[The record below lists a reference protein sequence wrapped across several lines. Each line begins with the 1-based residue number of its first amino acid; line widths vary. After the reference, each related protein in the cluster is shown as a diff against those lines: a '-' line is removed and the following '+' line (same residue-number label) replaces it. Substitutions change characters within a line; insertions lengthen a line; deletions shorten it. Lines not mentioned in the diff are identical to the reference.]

1 MVNMAN
7 STIRG
12 ILCSMFCIV
21 LLSSCKEK
29 PHKVSSQERLQME
42 KRIKKVQHID
52 SFAPLQKQLEAEG
65 DLFGSIV
72 TLREWGKW
80 LRNES
85 KFDQAL
91 DIHNK
96 GLRQA
101 ETIGDTIEWVQALN
115 NMGTNYRRLGLLDV
129 AQGYHYSAWK
139 MSEASSDTS
148 ALTKKNRVVSLN
160 GLGNIYMTLGNF
172 QRADSVLRLAL
183 KGERALKSD
192 FGQAINYANIGSI
205 FEKKNQLDSAWVYYR
220 KSMELNERVNSPL
233 GISLCHTYFGSLYE
247 KEKDYNKAY
256 DEYQIAFEVM
266 KTSKDEWHALTPLL
280 ALAHLDCAI
289 GDPNKALEKVQKAE
303 TIATKINS
311 QEHLA
316 EIHDLYY
323 QIYRLKGDYQKALDH
338 HVLASSLKDSVA
350 GAEKMNRIQN
360 ISLNIERKRQSDMLK
375 NSERELLKERT
386 RKQIIFTIASLVVFF
401 LVIMLLLL
409 NYIQRIRARNY
420 KNMKKM
426 NEIRENFFTNITHE
440 FRTPLTVI
448 LGLSKDICT
457 NELPLDR
464 IREKALVIERQGKN
478 LLTFINQL
486 LDISKVKS
494 SVGDPDWRHGN
505 MTAYLTMIIESYRD
519 YAAERKVELQF
530 ISKKVGEMDFVPDY
544 INKIMNNILSNAF
557 KFTPS
562 YGTITV
568 SVWQEGQELK
578 IDISDTGCG
587 IAPEAL
593 PHLFELFYQA
603 EGGTKVI
610 GSGIGLTLVKQIIDF
625 LNGTISVEST
635 LGRGTTF
642 HLSLPIRQGE
652 KHHTAI
658 TLLEEANTP
667 MLPREEKALEDSQV
681 TEEEDDSLRIL
692 IIEDNSDVANYI
704 GDQLSKTYAIFY
716 AKNGK
721 EGLEKAQELVPD
733 VIITDLMMPEM
744 DGLEVCRRVRANE
757 IISHIPIII
766 ITAKITETDRV
777 KGLEAGA
784 DAYLAKPFNSE
795 ELLMR
800 VEKLLEQRHLLR
812 KKYAQIVSLDPPSE
826 ESQENTYEQNS
837 REENIPH
844 ENTQSD
850 QQFLIKIVDQIY
862 LSLEKTQEIDIET
875 IAQEMCMSKRQ
886 FYRKISAL
894 TGYTPLGYIQRIKIR
909 KAKLLLDKYPSISL
923 KEVSEQCGFSDY
935 SNFVRTFK
943 NICNITP
950 SQYIKKAPHD

>member
-12 ILCSMFCIV
+12 ILCSMFYIV

-29 PHKVSSQERLQME
+29 QHKVSSQERLQME

-101 ETIGDTIEWVQALN
+101 EAIGDTIEWVQALN

-183 KGERALKSD
+183 KGEKALKSD

-220 KSMELNERVNSPL
+220 KSMELNEKVNSPL

-280 ALAHLDCAI
+280 ALAHLDCVI
-289 GDPNKALEKVQKAE
+289 EDPDKALEKVQKAE

-652 KHHTAI
+652 KLHTAI

-667 MLPREEKALEDSQV
+667 MLPKEEKALEDSQV

-800 VEKLLEQRHLLR
+800 VEKLLEQRRLLR

-826 ESQENTYEQNS
+826 
-837 REENIPH
+837 
-844 ENTQSD
+844 
-850 QQFLIKIVDQIY
+850 
-862 LSLEKTQEIDIET
+862 
-875 IAQEMCMSKRQ
+875 A
-886 FYRKISAL
+886 
-894 TGYTPLGYIQRIKIR
+894 G
-909 KAKLLLDKYPSISL
+909 LL
-923 KEVSEQCGFSDY
+923 
-935 SNFVRTFK
+935 
-943 NICNITP
+943 
-950 SQYIKKAPHD
+950 